1 VTQPGEAWIGAGRA
15 FRRHGLD
22 STMVV
27 LWLEGHEEPCVTL
40 TDLPPTE
47 VGVCWYGLRFWIER
61 GFATL
66 KSVGWDWEQTRRTD
80 PNRIARHWLVLAVAM
95 LWTLATGTRVED
107 ADTLGKPPSRLRRP
121 PPRPPAPTARR
132 AVSLFCRGL
141 LWLRRQLGRARLWRC
156 LWLLPECWPAAP
168 PGLHVT
174 YHAASP

>member
-1 VTQPGEAWIGAGRA
+1 
-15 FRRHGLD
+15 
-22 STMVV
+22 
-27 LWLEGHEEPCVTL
+27 
-40 TDLPPTE
+40 
-47 VGVCWYGLRFWIER
+47 VCWYGLRFWIER

-107 ADTLGKPPSRLRRP
+107 ADTLGKPPSRLRCP
-121 PPRPPAPTARR
+121 PHRPPAPATTRLT
-132 AVSLFCRGL
+132 SLFRRGL